1 MLRSVFGTTAGISLA
16 MPVCRVK
23 ARSLKVKCKV
33 KTKRKQRAYLNRY
46 KTGNLGQE
54 RQEMYLVGGEDGVG
68 DASAEGRES
77 PSWTPGRKGE
87 TQRVSLAAM
96 FSVIVLCGI
105 RNGRVV

>member
-54 RQEMYLVGGEDGVG
+54 RQEMYLVGGEAALAMPVRRVESRQVG
-68 DASAEGRES
+68 HQDERGKHSG
-77 PSWTPGRKGE
+77 
-87 TQRVSLAAM
+87 
-96 FSVIVLCGI
+96 
-105 RNGRVV
+105 